1 MRQFKIGN
9 SITVREPILDTY
21 LQEISKIDMI
31 TPDEEVELA
40 HEIKMGDQNAKQRLI
55 TANLRF
61 VVSVAKQ
68 YQNKGLSLCDLI
80 NEGNIGLIKAAEKFD
95 DTYGFKFIS
104 YAVWWIRQSILQA
117 VAEQSRLVRLP
128 MNQVGT
134 LNSINKAIT
143 AFEQKHER
151 RPSQDELAQLLD
163 LSVDKIQ
170 STILSAG
177 KSVSVDAPFA
187 ESDDS
192 NSLLDILPNDDTP
205 TTDSGLQQEDLSKE
219 VSHSLNLLTKREQGI
234 LRMAFG
240 IGCPQKSLDEI
251 ADGDEIAVPND
262 TTNEARA
269 LLLLQDNGIIKL
281 KDGAGLTATV
291 NDIAE
296 NPHNIKIVELEAAQ
310 VARVTGE
317 TAFVVLNGNYALQ
330 AGYSVKKDALAYEAA
345 DSEAAKTYVNIIAVK
360 DGNQDSDAIK
370 ALVKVL
376 KSDDIK
382 KFIDEKY
389 DGAVIAFE

>member
-163 LSVDKIQ
+163 LSVDKY
-170 STILSAG
+170 
-177 KSVSVDAPFA
+177 
-187 ESDDS
+187 
-192 NSLLDILPNDDTP
+192 
-205 TTDSGLQQEDLSKE
+205 
-219 VSHSLNLLTKREQGI
+219 
-234 LRMAFG
+234 
-240 IGCPQKSLDEI
+240 
-251 ADGDEIAVPND
+251 
-262 TTNEARA
+262 RA
-269 LLLLQDNGIIKL
+269 LSSLPANRCRSTLHLPSPT
-281 KDGAGLTATV
+281 TATV
-291 NDIAE
+291 CSTFC
-296 NPHNIKIVELEAAQ
+296 PTTTPPPPTPGSSKKIS
-310 VARVTGE
+310 ARR
-317 TAFVVLNGNYALQ
+317 
-330 AGYSVKKDALAYEAA
+330 
-345 DSEAAKTYVNIIAVK
+345 
-360 DGNQDSDAIK
+360 
-370 ALVKVL
+370 
-376 KSDDIK
+376 
-382 KFIDEKY
+382 
-389 DGAVIAFE
+389 

>member
-187 ESDDS
+187 EPDDS

-219 VSHSLNLLTKREQGI
+219 VSHSLNQLTKREQGI

-240 IGCPQKSLDEI
+240 IGYPQKSLDEI
-251 ADGDEIAVPND
+251 
-262 TTNEARA
+262 
-269 LLLLQDNGIIKL
+269 
-281 KDGAGLTATV
+281 
-291 NDIAE
+291 
-296 NPHNIKIVELEAAQ
+296 
-310 VARVTGE
+310 
-317 TAFVVLNGNYALQ
+317 GNYYELTRERVRQIKERAIRRLR
-330 AGYSVKKDALAYEAA
+330 GSRSVNL
-345 DSEAAKTYVNIIAVK
+345 IP
-360 DGNQDSDAIK
+360 
-370 ALVKVL
+370 
-376 KSDDIK
+376 
-382 KFIDEKY
+382 FISQ
-389 DGAVIAFE
+389 

>member
-151 RPSQDELAQLLD
+151 RPSQDD
-163 LSVDKIQ
+163 LPSC
-170 STILSAG
+170 STSLSIKYRAL
-177 KSVSVDAPFA
+177 S
-187 ESDDS
+187 
-192 NSLLDILPNDDTP
+192 SLPANRCRSTLHLPNP
-205 TTDSGLQQEDLSKE
+205 T
-219 VSHSLNLLTKREQGI
+219 
-234 LRMAFG
+234 
-240 IGCPQKSLDEI
+240 
-251 ADGDEIAVPND
+251 
-262 TTNEARA
+262 
-269 LLLLQDNGIIKL
+269 
-281 KDGAGLTATV
+281 TATV
-291 NDIAE
+291 CSTFC
-296 NPHNIKIVELEAAQ
+296 PTTTPLPPTPSSSKKIS
-310 VARVTGE
+310 ARR
-317 TAFVVLNGNYALQ
+317 
-330 AGYSVKKDALAYEAA
+330 
-345 DSEAAKTYVNIIAVK
+345 
-360 DGNQDSDAIK
+360 
-370 ALVKVL
+370 
-376 KSDDIK
+376 
-382 KFIDEKY
+382 
-389 DGAVIAFE
+389 